1 MSINQKHIVNDTEL
15 NKIYAFDKIAKLLSN
30 NKFEAITSKEEV
42 RGLHRDSE
50 TGKVSEY
57 VYTTFLGKTEYKLN
71 LTSDEVW
78 ELLCY
83 VLEGMDK
90 VIDENGCQ
98 ITKDAFGFK
107 HEYGIESDDREDSND
122 REEIK
127 KETKEDGIDGCDNCN
142 ADNVNNSSCNF
153 DNIPVFLSC
162 DESNKVSVEYELV
175 YSDNVDEFW
184 GFDAYAHDERS
195 IDGINLYGGI
205 CDGTVYKD
213 HFDIQSPENWS
224 KFKEEINTYDEDLT
238 YFNKSLNRYD
248 IDWDRILQLYK
259 EAFYTTSGYRWI
271 AKPCKN
277 IIYNDKKQI
286 DKLNRKF
293 DESRVSK
300 ITSKQG
306 TLTAG
311 YKKQRCWL

>member
-1 MSINQKHIVNDTEL
+1 MNQKHIVNDTEL

-30 NKFEAITSKEEV
+30 NKFEATTDKEEV

-57 VYTTFLGKTEYKLN
+57 VYATFLGKTEYKLN

-98 ITKDAFGFK
+98 ITKNSFGFK
-107 HEYGIESDDREDSND
+107 HDYSSSNDDVNKSENSDDKK
-122 REEIK
+122 EIK
-127 KETKEDGIDGCDNCN
+127 EEVKEEVKENGIDNCDDCN
-142 ADNVNNSSCNF
+142 ADNAGNSSCDL
-153 DNIPVFLSC
+153 DNIPVSLSC
-162 DESNKVSVEYELV
+162 DENSKVSVGYELV
-175 YSDNVDEFW
+175 YSDDVDDFCVSDPYGEKP
-184 GFDAYAHDERS
+184 
-195 IDGINLYGGI
+195 IKGINLYGVI
-205 CDGTVYKD
+205 CDGTIYKD
-213 HFDIQSPENWS
+213 YFDIQGFENWS
-224 KFKEEINTYDEDLT
+224 KFKEAINASDENLT
-238 YFNKSLNRYD
+238 YFNKSFNRYD

-277 IIYNDKKQI
+277 VIYKDKKQI
-286 DKLNRKF
+286 DKVNRKF
-293 DESRVSK
+293 DDNTDNAVVS
-300 ITSKQG
+300 SERKQ
-306 TLTAG
+306 
-311 YKKQRCWL
+311 